1 MIFRNLVQHLFWMT
15 LVLSIQACTLNVKG
29 QWNRIPG
36 PESVGSGYLF
46 NGTDAIFAASEYG
59 GLFKSEDGGMV
70 WNLCGFGD
78 QRILSIAE
86 YNQELIVCGDLF
98 ASRSFDGGNSWND
111 FSQGLPPSVETVY
124 GVYKIIKQNDI
135 YFAGTN
141 DGLYRYSEQSQ
152 KWANLS
158 LGHTIIFDLE
168 VIGTSMI
175 AACPGDGGI
184 RISKDQGLTWTRVWP
199 DLIVWSLQVS
209 GERIYAETFT
219 GIYFSVDEGSNW
231 TQLNFG
237 QSQSQLYALSV
248 CKNKLFIV
256 DDSGRSVISTD
267 NGLTWKSITL
277 PGVYSDFFSP
287 FIMINDQHL
296 FVSGYMNPVYRAPIG
311 SPAQWEYNWLS
322 SCLVDQWV
330 LSGNKIWASTSQGVY
345 FTDNSGESW
354 SRAGLAGKTL
364 DALYADDTCLV
375 AAVNSEQVMYTKDG
389 GSHWSALNRGLEGVT
404 ITCFSRNNKNI
415 FCGSDHGVYYWNR
428 PVLTWQSIGLTE
440 NRITCLEFKKDSLFA
455 GTEEDGLWFTKDKG
469 SSWGKINLDL
479 QYQNINNLSIVNG
492 SIAVATW
499 EGLFLSNDSGLSWTQ
514 ELTSSDNRVILSVEI
529 VNDICLAGTDANGVF
544 VSSLVNNNWDEM
556 NSGLPVI
563 YIEDIKSSADRVYL
577 KSYANGLWYSSIPI
591 INGSGEESLQNHF
604 KIYPNPVTDK
614 VWIGSLSG
622 SEELTLTVYGING
635 ICLSEKRIRANTQQD
650 LSNLPEGIYWLVI
663 RNSEEKITAR
673 VIKMKSR

>member
-15 LVLSIQACTLNVKG
+15 LVLSIQVCTLNVQG

-36 PESVGSGYLF
+36 PESVGYGGHLF
-46 NGTDAIFAASEYG
+46 NGKDAIFAVSGYG
-59 GLFKSEDGGMV
+59 GLFKSDDGGLV

-78 QRILSIAE
+78 QGICSIAE
-86 YNQELIVCGDLF
+86 YNHELIVCGGSF

-111 FSQGLPPSVETVY
+111 FSQGLPPSDETVY
-124 GVYKIIKQNDI
+124 GVYRIIRQNDI
-135 YFAGTN
+135 YFAGTI
-141 DGLYRYSEQSQ
+141 DGLYQYSEQSQ

-158 LGHTIIFDLE
+158 LSDMIIMDLE

-175 AACPGDGGI
+175 AACPDEDGI
-184 RISKDQGLTWTRVWP
+184 RISKDQGLTWILVRP
-199 DLIVWSLQVS
+199 DLTVYSLQIS

-219 GIYFSVDEGSNW
+219 GIFFSTDEGLNW
-231 TQLNFG
+231 IPLDYG
-237 QSQSQLYALSV
+237 QNQTEGQVLSV
-248 CKNKLFIV
+248 YQNKLFIV
-256 DDSGRSVISTD
+256 DYTGRSVVSTD
-267 NGLTWKSITL
+267 NGSIWKSITL
-277 PGVYSDFFSP
+277 PGGTASFFLP
-287 FIMINDQHL
+287 AIMINDQHL
-296 FVSGYMNPVYRAPIG
+296 FVSDFMGPIYRASIG
-311 SPAQWEYNWLS
+311 SPTQWEHNSLS

-330 LSGNKIWASTSQGVY
+330 LSGDKIWASTSKGVY

-354 SRAGLAGKTL
+354 SRAGLSGKTL
-364 DALYADDTCLV
+364 DALYIDDTCLV
-375 AAVNSEQVMYTKDG
+375 AAVMSEQVMYTKDS

-404 ITCFSRNNKNI
+404 ISCFCRNNKNI
-415 FCGSDHGVYYWNR
+415 FCGSDHGVYFWNR
-428 PVLTWQSIGLTE
+428 PVLTWQSIGLTG

-479 QYQNINNLSIVNG
+479 QYQNINDLSIVNG

-514 ELTSSDNRVILSVEI
+514 ELTSSDKRVILSAEI
-529 VNDICLAGTDANGVF
+529 VDGICLAGTVANGVF
-544 VSSLVNNNWDEM
+544 VSSLVNKNWEEM

-577 KSYANGLWYSSIPI
+577 KSYTNGLWYSSIPI

-635 ICLSEKRIRANTQQD
+635 IFLSEKRIRANTQQD
-650 LSNLPEGIYWLVI
+650 LSNLPDGIYWLVI
-663 RNSEEKITAR
+663 RNSEEKITVR
-673 VIKMKSR
+673 VIKMK